1 MLISSFFHF
10 KGLIFSPSTFV
21 LFKKEEEDKSYHI
34 ALLYE
39 TGSLW
44 SALVLDFCPHRRG
57 LTKINSPKKIMCLTK
72 NHLTQISWAF
82 LSPRSLSPPKDQW
95 WWYLL
100 SSSIKGQNTKRKSA
114 LATFSGTLPSLQ
126 LSLWTIFL
134 AGSKLSERHDW
145 CRCPHLSVWWVL
157 W

>member
-1 MLISSFFHF
+1 MLISSFFYF

-57 LTKINSPKKIMCLTK
+57 LTKISSPKK
-72 NHLTQISWAF
+72 NHV
-82 LSPRSLSPPKDQW
+82 PNKKSLNTD
-95 WWYLL
+95 LL
-100 SSSIKGQNTKRKSA
+100 S
-114 LATFSGTLPSLQ
+114 LPV
-126 LSLWTIFL
+126 TT
-134 AGSKLSERHDW
+134 
-145 CRCPHLSVWWVL
+145 
-157 W
+157 